1 MDKVCPSV
9 FAKYIKIL
17 QGNNVHI
24 DKKIIRLDTNG
35 NYPMYNYQTFTMKD
49 NFNTFV
55 GILLNNAMSI
65 KYVYEQN
72 TD

>member
-1 MDKVCPSV
+1 MDEVCPSI

-17 QGNNVHI
+17 QGNNVHF
-24 DKKIIRLDTNG
+24 DNKIFLDTNR

-55 GILLNNAMSI
+55 VILLNNAMSI